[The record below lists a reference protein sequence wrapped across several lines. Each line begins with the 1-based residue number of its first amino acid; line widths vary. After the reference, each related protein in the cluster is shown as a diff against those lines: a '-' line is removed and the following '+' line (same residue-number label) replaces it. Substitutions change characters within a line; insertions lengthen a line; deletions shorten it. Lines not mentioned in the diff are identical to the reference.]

1 MATGAVNL
9 ALLII
14 AALKNRERFAGRSD
28 VVKMIEAGK
37 DIMAVPIRVDQAE
50 QFDKLAKENKLA
62 CGYIHDPVD
71 RDVYNV
77 IIKTEDAQRVN
88 EICKEAGIE
97 VGSNIDEKKAN
108 ADLSASELRKSS
120 NTMADRSALTMT
132 TTEQPM
138 MKTQQTV
145 NPVQTA
151 QTMTN
156 GITQE
161 QANVMLTRILALRGA
176 YEQGMNPKEC
186 HAALHTVIDELEK
199 MLLPPEQTAAKSEQA
214 KDKAADKS
222 EEKLESKAVAKS
234 ESKSA
239 DRTAS
244 QENGTKMLSIRQR
257 IESIKERAAHTPQHT
272 KDKSYQPKHSISDLT
287 K

>member
-88 EICKEAGIE
+88 DICKEAGIE
-97 VGSNIDEKKAN
+97 VGSNIDEKKAS
-108 ADLSASELRKSS
+108 AGLSASELKRSS
-120 NTMADRSALTMT
+120 NSMADRSALTMT
-132 TTEQPM
+132 TTNQPT
-138 MKTQQTV
+138 MKTPQTA

-199 MLLPPEQTAAKSEQA
+199 MMLPPEQTAAKSEQV
-214 KDKAADKS
+214 KTEDKAADKS
-222 EEKLESKAVAKS
+222 EEKSESKAAG
-234 ESKSA
+234 
-239 DRTAS
+239 RTVS
-244 QENGTKMLSIRQR
+244 QENGAKKPSIRQR

>member
-97 VGSNIDEKKAN
+97 VGSNIDEKK
-108 ADLSASELRKSS
+108 
-120 NTMADRSALTMT
+120 
-132 TTEQPM
+132 
-138 MKTQQTV
+138 
-145 NPVQTA
+145 
-151 QTMTN
+151 
-156 GITQE
+156 
-161 QANVMLTRILALRGA
+161 
-176 YEQGMNPKEC
+176 
-186 HAALHTVIDELEK
+186 
-199 MLLPPEQTAAKSEQA
+199 
-214 KDKAADKS
+214 
-222 EEKLESKAVAKS
+222 SK
-234 ESKSA
+234 
-239 DRTAS
+239 RR
-244 QENGTKMLSIRQR
+244 SIRQR
-257 IESIKERAAHTPQHT
+257 IEEIKQYHGGQIGLNDDYDGAA
-272 KDKSYQPKHSISDLT
+272 DDENAADGESGADCSDYD
-287 K
+287 